1 MRVKG
6 TAYHARLNLLK
17 HKLGEDGVA
26 QFVERYREAHPEF
39 PKSVLP
45 TSQIPAQDFLRFND
59 AIVDDVYAGDTQSLW
74 ELGETSAEWS
84 LTDGPYRS
92 LLQGRDI
99 SRFAAM
105 APVMWSNFFDTGRAR
120 SETHQDRIEL
130 WIEGVPADVRHL
142 YFEYSVVGY
151 FRRGLEMLGATVRMT
166 RLAGFSAG
174 DEYVHYRLKLA

>member
-1 MRVKG
+1 
-6 TAYHARLNLLK
+6 
-17 HKLGEDGVA
+17 
-26 QFVERYREAHPEF
+26 
-39 PKSVLP
+39 
-45 TSQIPAQDFLRFND
+45 
-59 AIVDDVYAGDTQSLW
+59 
-74 ELGETSAEWS
+74 
-84 LTDGPYRS
+84 
-92 LLQGRDI
+92 
-99 SRFAAM
+99 M

-120 SETHQDRIEL
+120 SEIHQDRIEL